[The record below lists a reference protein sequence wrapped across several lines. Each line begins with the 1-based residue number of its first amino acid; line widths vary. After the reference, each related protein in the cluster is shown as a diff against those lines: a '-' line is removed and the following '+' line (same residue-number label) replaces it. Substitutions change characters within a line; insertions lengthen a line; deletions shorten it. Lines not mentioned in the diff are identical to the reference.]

1 MNFMK
6 VCGAILKMHKMT
18 LVLLGCIYRSPN
30 SSYENT
36 QQMYTLLMNDYISK
50 YRKIC
55 IVGDFNYPSIKWNG
69 EWTGPQDNE
78 LIECIRDA
86 HLTQMVSNPTRRRE
100 GQRSNIL
107 NLILVN
113 EEQFISNIEHCS
125 PIAKSDHEVLL
136 FTLYT
141 TVENSNEQALEV
153 RYDLN
158 KSKYHAMRESIAEI
172 DWIEIL
178 QCTFNVDQCWKIIKG
193 VIVEKMEKYIPTV
206 KMS

>member
-1 MNFMK
+1 
-6 VCGAILKMHKMT
+6 
-18 LVLLGCIYRSPN
+18 
-30 SSYENT
+30 
-36 QQMYTLLMNDYISK
+36 MYKLLMNDYISK

-107 NLILVN
+107 DLILVN
-113 EEQFISNIEHCS
+113 EEQFISNIEHCC

-141 TVENSNEQALEV
+141 TVENSNEQNLEV

-158 KSKYHAMRESIAEI
+158 KGKYHAMRESIAEI

>member
-1 MNFMK
+1 MHFMK

-18 LVLLGCIYRSPN
+18 VLLGCIYRSPN

-36 QQMYTLLMNDYISK
+36 QKMYKLLMNDYTSK

-86 HLTQMVSNPTRRRE
+86 HLTQMVSNPTRRRD

-107 NLILVN
+107 
-113 EEQFISNIEHCS
+113 
-125 PIAKSDHEVLL
+125 DL
-136 FTLYT
+136 F
-141 TVENSNEQALEV
+141 
-153 RYDLN
+153 
-158 KSKYHAMRESIAEI
+158 
-172 DWIEIL
+172 W
-178 QCTFNVDQCWKIIKG
+178 
-193 VIVEKMEKYIPTV
+193 
-206 KMS
+206 